1 MHDRSLPVFERLDL
15 LEWRLCRQVAR
26 LALYR
31 PILTL
36 FRVVSRLGDWPVWLL
51 LTLSLPFH
59 HVQGGWLMLEF
70 GLAAG
75 AGALLYR
82 ALKTRL
88 CRERP
93 FITFTTIQCTM
104 PPLDRYSFP
113 SGHTLHAV
121 LFASLTA
128 QQLPELAILVTPL
141 AMLIALSRVILG
153 LHYVSDVLA
162 GALLG
167 LGLAEVAILSLE
179 SLTGL

>member
-26 LALYR
+26 LALFR

-36 FRVVSRLGDWPVWLL
+36 FRIVSRLGDWPVWAL
-51 LTLSLPFH
+51 LTLSLPLH
-59 HVQGGWLMLEF
+59 HAMGGWLFLEF

-75 AGALLYR
+75 AGAMLNR

-93 FITFTTIQCTM
+93 FITFNTINCTM

-113 SGHTLHAV
+113 SGHTLHAA
-121 LFASLTA
+121 LFASLTT

-141 AMLIALSRVILG
+141 ALLIALSRVILG

-167 LGLAEVAILSLE
+167 LGLAEVAILTFEAL
-179 SLTGL
+179 LTT